1 MISKFSIGNL
11 GLISTFCGI
20 SALAMMVNYKKSEKE
35 KYARQP
41 FCREPVKLL
50 RNHQGANHVLGTPIT
65 LGVRKSTNYFNSIK
79 MITRTLMSYKRR
91 EIYSKDTLLFF
102 VLKY

>member
-1 MISKFSIGNL
+1 MSKIQNKIKKSQLRNERKMISKFSIGNL

-20 SALAMMVNYKKSEKE
+20 SALAMMVNFKKSEKE
-35 KYARQP
+35 KHARQP

-65 LGVRKSTNYFNSIK
+65 LGVRTITSYF
-79 MITRTLMSYKRR
+79 Y
-91 EIYSKDTLLFF
+91 
-102 VLKY
+102 

>member
-11 GLISTFCGI
+11 GLVSTFCGI
-20 SALAMMVNYKKSEKE
+20 QALAMMVYYKKSEKE

-65 LGVRKSTNYFNSIK
+65 LGVRTFTNSTSTK
-79 MITRTLMSYKRR
+79 MN
-91 EIYSKDTLLFF
+91 F
-102 VLKY
+102 

>member
-1 MISKFSIGNL
+1 MFSRFSIGNL
-11 GLISTFCGI
+11 GLVSTFCGI

-50 RNHQGANHVLGTPIT
+50 RNHQGANHVLGCPIT
-65 LGVRKSTNYFNSIK
+65 LGVRILPIGLTKVFLT
-79 MITRTLMSYKRR
+79 
-91 EIYSKDTLLFF
+91 DLLFF
-102 VLKY
+102 SKLRAKLFTM